1 MRLGLMELE
10 PFFYRDVMRL
20 RGQTTYSPLQINQR
34 KKEKDGKKK
43 KESREWGWKDNGQE
57 EEG

>member
-43 KESREWGWKDNGQE
+43 KRESGMGL
-57 EEG
+57 EG